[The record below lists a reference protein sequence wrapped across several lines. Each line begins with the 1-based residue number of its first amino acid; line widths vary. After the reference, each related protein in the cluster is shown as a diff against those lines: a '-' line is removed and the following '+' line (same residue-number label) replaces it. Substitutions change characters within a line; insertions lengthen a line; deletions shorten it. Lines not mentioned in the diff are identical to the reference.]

1 MTVGQVLSINNRH
14 SCVHGIHMTSCRNFL
29 FLFFFAV
36 ILFPVRSASA
46 ADTLSIDIFGPGQ
59 TAVNLYQAA
68 PMFEEKGKGLP
79 EPASSLDDHI
89 RANLAFVPFFNQIS
103 AAELLEGGRLTGYRG
118 DDVDFKKL
126 RLGKVDLL
134 LTTGWVAPYGVELRA
149 YEVFTGRL
157 VVGKAYTLAGPDQ
170 TGLVATRFCSALM
183 EALTG
188 RGGFFTSRIAF
199 ARKTGRIK
207 EVFSVSAVGGNA
219 RQETDL
225 KGIST
230 SPAWSVDG
238 RRIVFVHMDGT
249 THRLGVVRPDQ
260 GEVELHGVPGNTCI
274 SPAFLPDGKLTV
286 SLNPEGTPNIYRVDE
301 TFDIE
306 APLARSWAI
315 DISPSFDLAGTRMC
329 FVSSRLGNPHI
340 FLKDL
345 RSGETRRI
353 TYDGTYNTSPA
364 LSPDGKLVAFSRQTD
379 DGHRIFVHE
388 LETGRERQVT
398 FGPGNDEEP
407 TWSPDNYFLAFSSS
421 RTGTYKLYVTTRHG
435 DKAKRIPT
443 GQGSATTPAWGPAV
457 SE

>member
-1 MTVGQVLSINNRH
+1 MRFFRTFFILAAALLVLAAS
-14 SCVHGIHMTSCRNFL
+14 
-29 FLFFFAV
+29 
-36 ILFPVRSASA
+36 RSSRA

-59 TAVNLYQAA
+59 TAINLFQAR
-68 PMFEEKGKGLP
+68 PMSGDSGAGLP
-79 EPASSLDDHI
+79 QEAGTLDAHI
-89 RANLAFVPFFNQIS
+89 RTNLAFVPFFNPVLG
-103 AAELLEGGRLTGYRG
+103 ADLLEEGRLAGFRG
-118 DDVDFKKL
+118 ADLDFRKL

-134 LTTGWVAPYGVELRA
+134 LTTGWVAPNAVELRA

-170 TGLVATRFCSALM
+170 TGQVATRFCSALM

-188 RGGFFTSRIAF
+188 KGGFFTSRIAF
-199 ARKTGRIK
+199 ARKTGRVK
-207 EVFSVSAVGGNA
+207 EVFTVSAVGGNG
-219 RQETDL
+219 RRETDL
-225 KGIST
+225 GGIST

-249 THRLGVVRPDQ
+249 THRLGVVRPDT

-274 SPAFLPDGKLTV
+274 SPAFLPSGELTV
-286 SLNPEGTPNIYRVDE
+286 SLNPEGTPNIYQVDGD
-301 TFDIE
+301 FGIE

-315 DISPSFDLAGTRMC
+315 DISPSYDRDGRQMC

-340 FLKDL
+340 FLKNL
-345 RSGETRRI
+345 QTGKTRRI

-364 LSPDGKLVAFSRQTD
+364 LSPDGKLVAFSRQTG

-388 LETGRERQVT
+388 LETGRERQVS

-407 TWSPDNYFLAFSSS
+407 TWSPDNYFLAFSSD

-435 DKAKRIPT
+435 DKARQIPT
-443 GQGSATTPAWGPAV
+443 GEGSATTPSWGPAV
-457 SE
+457 PQ